1 MRVAIVALGP
11 SYHDYIRMVE
21 ASGNRKKLFD
31 EVWAINSLGSVI
43 QSDRVFHMDDVR
55 IQEIRAEGGN
65 TKIAAMLDW
74 LKVYPGPV
82 YTSRGHPDYPCL
94 VEYPLEA
101 VLNTIRKPY
110 MNTTVSAAIAL
121 FIHEAAERAKSGIA
135 EEEVLTCFGMDF
147 TYPNMKMVE
156 MGRACCEY
164 WLGFATA
171 RGIKVQ
177 TPTSSSLMDA
187 REPSAIYGYDTL
199 DIMMKTENG
208 KISLRF
214 TPKDSLPTAEQIEA
228 AYNHAIDEDGRRV
241 PLAVKPPMNG
251 QTNES
256 PDNEGSQNKRGR
268 NASKRNNRKSGN
280 GVALAQE
287 PAQATHMEA

>member
-11 SYHDYIRMVE
+11 SYLDYILLSE

-55 IQEIRAEGGN
+55 IQEIRAEAGN
-65 TKIAAMLDW
+65 SKIAAMLDW
-74 LKVYPGPV
+74 LKVYQGPV

-110 MNTTVSAAIAL
+110 MNTTTAAAIAL
-121 FIHEAAERAKSGIA
+121 FIHEAAERAKSGVS

-147 TYPNMKMVE
+147 TYPNMMAAEK
-156 MGRACCEY
+156 GRACCEH
-164 WLGFATA
+164 WLGFAA
-171 RGIKVQ
+171 ALGLKVRM
-177 TPTSSSLMDA
+177 PMSSSLMDTC
-187 REPSAIYGYDTL
+187 EPSQIYGYDTL
-199 DIMMKTENG
+199 DITMKTENG
-208 KISLRF
+208 KISLGF

-228 AYNHAIDEDGRRV
+228 EYNHAIDGDGRRT
-241 PLAVKPPMNG
+241 PLAAKQTMDG

-268 NASKRNNRKSGN
+268 NASKRENRKSGN
-280 GVALAQE
+280 GVALAQKPSE
-287 PAQATHMEA
+287 AAHMEA